1 MYNILVVD
9 DEANIRN
16 VIKEYCEFEGFSV
29 TEATD
34 GREAV
39 QMCRSQKFD
48 VVVLDVMLPTM
59 DGFSVC
65 REIRKQEDIPVIMLS
80 ARGEE
85 YDKLFGFELG
95 IEDYMVK
102 PFSPMELMARIK
114 VVLRRHAHHTPQT
127 QQQQDSSFKY
137 ETLIIDM
144 ERRSVYVDGEEV
156 MLAPKDYD
164 LLFYLVKN
172 KNKAFSREALLAD
185 VFGYEF
191 PGNGRIVDT
200 HIKLIRNSLGR
211 YRDFIVTLRSMG
223 YKFEVPER

>member
-9 DEANIRN
+9 DEVNIRK
-16 VIKEYCEFEGFSV
+16 VIKEYCEFEGFAV
-29 TEATD
+29 TEACD

-39 QMCRSQKFD
+39 QMCRSRKFD
-48 VVVLDVMLPTM
+48 VVVLDVMLPVM
-59 DGFSVC
+59 DGFSAC
-65 REIRKQEDIPVIMLS
+65 REIRKLGDIPVIMLS

-102 PFSPMELMARIK
+102 PFSPMELIARIK
-114 VVLRRHAHHTPQT
+114 VVLRRCEGKHTAAEPQG
-127 QQQQDSSFKY
+127 DYFKY
-137 ETLIIDM
+137 ETLVIDM
-144 ERRSVYVDGEEV
+144 ERRSVFVDGEEV
-156 MLAPKDYD
+156 MLTPKDYD

-172 KNKAFSREALLAD
+172 KNKALSREALLAD
-185 VFGYEF
+185 VFDYEF
-191 PGNGRIVDT
+191 PGSSRIVDT

-223 YKFEVPER
+223 YKFEVPEQ